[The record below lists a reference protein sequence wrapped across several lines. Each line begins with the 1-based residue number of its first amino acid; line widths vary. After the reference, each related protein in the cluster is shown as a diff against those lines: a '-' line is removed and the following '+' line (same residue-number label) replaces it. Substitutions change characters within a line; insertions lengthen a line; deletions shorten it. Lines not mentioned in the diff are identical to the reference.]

1 MPLLIEEPTRD
12 QARDYRHLF
21 EDFYGADEISDYSE
35 EAFADFIVDPDA
47 TVRVNDTGF
56 FCRLTFSALLAE
68 RPPLPFAEGDMLT
81 EVAHL
86 LPEGPSVGVFKELLV
101 ETFVASVRKHPR
113 SRERPIF
120 AVLTPGQD
128 PAGVLASNGVEKAR
142 AWKQIMGFD
151 ELVVLGGP
159 RGNVGFI
166 YAPHFG
172 RFLEFLGR

>member
-1 MPLLIEEPTRD
+1 MPTLIREPTRD
-12 QARDYRHLF
+12 EAKDFRHLF
-21 EDFYGADEISDYSE
+21 EDFYGADKISDYSE

-47 TVRVNDTGF
+47 TVRVKEGF
-56 FCRLTFSALLAE
+56 LCRLTFSALLAE

-86 LPEGPSVGVFKELLV
+86 LPEGPSVGLFKELLV
-101 ETFVASVRKHPR
+101 ETFVASATKHPD

-120 AVLTPGQD
+120 AVLTPGRD
-128 PAGVLASNGVEKAR
+128 PVGVLVSNGVEKAR
-142 AWKQIMGFD
+142 AWKQIMGFR
-151 ELVVLGGP
+151 ELEVLSGP

-166 YAPHFG
+166 YAPHLG